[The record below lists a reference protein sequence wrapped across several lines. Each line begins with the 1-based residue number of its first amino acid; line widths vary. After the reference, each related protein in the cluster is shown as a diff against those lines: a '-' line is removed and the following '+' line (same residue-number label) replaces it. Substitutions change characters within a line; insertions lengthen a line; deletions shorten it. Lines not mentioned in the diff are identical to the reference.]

1 MNAITR
7 RVAPDAT
14 SQIRADH
21 THAMAIFHRYRLDGR
36 GRDRRALVDAACLA
50 LEIHARLEEEIF
62 YPAVRGADGGHAGY
76 GDATGTTAMTT
87 TDGPAGAAA
96 DVDAKVA
103 DHDRMRGLIAV
114 LRASSPDD
122 PSFDEHF
129 MTLMRV
135 VMHHVADEETR
146 MLPLAERTLGAQ
158 RLDELGAQMMG
169 RRMAL
174 MGPRSGE
181 MVGNAV
187 RAAPGS
193 AAVVVAGTL
202 LGAAW
207 LARRAMN
214 ARV

>member
-21 THAMAIFHRYRLDGR
+21 THVMAIFHRYRLDGR

-50 LEIHARLEEEIF
+50 LEVHARLEEEIF
-62 YPAVRGADGGHAGY
+62 YPAMRATDAGE
-76 GDATGTTAMTT
+76 
-87 TDGPAGAAA
+87 AA
-96 DVDAKVA
+96 DVDHSIV
-103 DHDRMRGLIAV
+103 DHDRMRALIAR
-114 LRASSPDD
+114 LRASSADD
-122 PSFDEHF
+122 PSLDEDF
-129 MTLMRV
+129 MALMRE

-146 MLPLAERTLGAQ
+146 MLPLAERTLGAK
-158 RLDELGAQMMG
+158 RLDELGARMTS

-174 MGPRSGE
+174 MAPRSGE

-214 ARV
+214 ARI

>member
-21 THAMAIFHRYRLDGR
+21 THVMAIFHRYRLDGR

-50 LEIHARLEEEIF
+50 LEVHARLEEEIF
-62 YPAVRGADGGHAGY
+62 YPAMHSADAGE
-76 GDATGTTAMTT
+76 
-87 TDGPAGAAA
+87 AG
-96 DVDAKVA
+96 DVDEKIA
-103 DHDRMRGLIAV
+103 DHDRMRALIAR
-114 LRASSPDD
+114 LRASSADD
-122 PSFDEHF
+122 PSFDEDF
-129 MTLMRV
+129 MTLMRE

-158 RLDELGAQMMG
+158 RLDELGAQMTS

-174 MGPRSGE
+174 MAPRSGE

>member
-1 MNAITR
+1 
-7 RVAPDAT
+7 
-14 SQIRADH
+14 
-21 THAMAIFHRYRLDGR
+21 MAIFHRYRLDGR

-50 LEIHARLEEEIF
+50 LEVHARLEEEIF
-62 YPAVRGADGGHAGY
+62 YPAMRATDAGE
-76 GDATGTTAMTT
+76 
-87 TDGPAGAAA
+87 AA
-96 DVDAKVA
+96 DVDHSIV
-103 DHDRMRGLIAV
+103 DHDRMRALIAR
-114 LRASSPDD
+114 LRASSADD
-122 PSFDEHF
+122 PSLDEDF
-129 MTLMRV
+129 MALMRE

-146 MLPLAERTLGAQ
+146 MLPLAERTLGAK
-158 RLDELGAQMMG
+158 RLDELGARMTS

-174 MGPRSGE
+174 MAPHGGE

-214 ARV
+214 ARI